1 MNQPNLNLRNTV
13 KHKLYQIWCEFQILK
28 IALSDWTRIF
38 RFFSIFCVLKIVCVR
53 NGYLK
58 FFSNCMIFKISKRAV
73 TYPKY
78 QKIIKILKCSF
89 SKLTNLAIITTYS
102 I

>member
-1 MNQPNLNLRNTV
+1 MNESTKFKSEKYSETQV
-13 KHKLYQIWCEFQILK
+13 VCV
-28 IALSDWTRIF
+28 F
-38 RFFSIFCVLKIVCVR
+38 RFFSVFCVLKIVCVR

-78 QKIIKILKCSF
+78 QKIIKILECSV